1 MVITS
6 KSALTISL
14 PAQSTKREQFAAEEL
29 KKYLQMLC
37 GVEAEISQ
45 TAGELYPRPY
55 LLGLAG

>member
-37 GVEAEISQ
+37 GVEAEIS
-45 TAGELYPRPY
+45 
-55 LLGLAG
+55 